1 MTALDFSFFDWNV
14 VSGFVLK
21 GFFFSIQLT
30 IIAMIGG
37 IALGTVLALMRL
49 SGKPCW

>member
-1 MTALDFSFFDWNV
+1 MTALDFSFLNWNV

-21 GFFFSIQLT
+21 GLIFSVQLT

-37 IALGTVLALMRL
+37 IALGTMLALMRL
-49 SGKPCW
+49 